1 MPTKLIEFKFDTKY
15 EVLQNFPGNLL
26 ANLKLWL
33 PEGNKS
39 VTEIVI
45 MINGFL
51 DGAMEEKV
59 NNRLLNQTY
68 YYKFIAEELN
78 K

>member
-1 MPTKLIEFKFDTKY
+1 
-15 EVLQNFPGNLL
+15 
-26 ANLKLWL
+26 
-33 PEGNKS
+33 
-39 VTEIVI
+39 

-51 DGAMEEKV
+51 DGAMEERV

-78 K
+78 KQNIVAILLPIAFPF